1 MYQLQIKRIYQPIEA
16 SDGFRILVDR
26 LWPRGI
32 KKEDAHINLWEKSI
46 TPTPALR
53 KWFNHQPEK
62 FAQFAL
68 QYQQELAQNPQ
79 SQDFL
84 TICQQQL
91 EQQNVTLL
99 YAAKDPEC
107 NHALILSHW
116 ILSQLYHT

>member
-32 KKEDAHINLWEKSI
+32 KKEDAHINLWEKRI
-46 TPTPALR
+46 TPTSALR

-91 EQQNVTLL
+91 EKQNVTLL
-99 YAAKDPEC
+99 YAAKDPKC

-116 ILSQLYHT
+116 VLSQLYHT